1 MARQI
6 LLLFLSDVKVDTG
19 NPKKISAWEYKGVG
33 LAETTNESSVRF
45 LLGSDA
51 AAPVKLDRIFLFA
64 SKKVRGPIYINAK
77 KKQVY
82 QDAAGRSWT
91 HLAYFYK
98 RLRDVLPDIEA
109 ISEVIPF
116 DEDMSAADSM
126 GMVLDAAARI
136 QRYIAALPPEEPV
149 VLHADCTG
157 GMRYATMM
165 MLDVMRL
172 TEYFRVK
179 VGRVFYSDYGKK
191 IVDSMDS
198 IYRAFNMT
206 AGAEEFVRFG
216 SVQVLWDYF
225 HVPERPLSA
234 GLERL
239 LQAMRQFAAEIR
251 MCRYGAFTAA
261 IRALRDAVQS
271 FSSGESVDDKLM
283 GTLLARIQQDYGSL
297 FRSEELD
304 DLQLI
309 HWCLEHDY
317 LQQALTLYT
326 ERVPEYLGEQG
337 LVQVTEAYRERM
349 CRGKQGDKR
358 EETFY
363 LLTAYDPINDV
374 EDKAAKKELKAEA
387 DAWKSAHTACL
398 EEKRQSLLAF
408 YRDTV
413 LAIAKGRYNMDDL
426 PRDLDALFAGTY
438 FGLQQRKAALAMLRR
453 LAEVRPPACRPLK
466 DIAPQDQVLQHL
478 VQVYKEERGG
488 SLDGKKFDQ
497 QFGKQKYQELVNF
510 IQKNMGERAMARL
523 FSDVSGYAEHLQW
536 LLQKGIVVCSP
547 RAPQR
552 EIFDIMNRY
561 GVIKDER
568 NHSNHAKMECG
579 ELSADELKEY
589 MEDGLAELQAAAR
602 G

>member
-91 HLAYFYK
+91 HLAYFYE
-98 RLRDVLPDIEA
+98 RLRDVIPDIEA

-116 DEDMSAADSM
+116 DEAIAASDSM

-136 QRYIAALPPEEPV
+136 QRYIAALPLEEPV

-157 GMRYATMM
+157 GMRYATVM

-179 VGRVFYSDYGKK
+179 VGRVFYSDYGKGK
-191 IVDSMDS
+191 VESMDP
-198 IYRAFNMT
+198 IYQAFNMT

-216 SVQVLWDYF
+216 SVQAIWDYF

-251 MCRYGAFTAA
+251 ICRYGAFTAA
-261 IRALRDAVQS
+261 IRTLRDAVQA
-271 FSSGESVDDKLM
+271 FSPGESADDKLM
-283 GTLLARIQQDYGSL
+283 GTLLARIRQDYGPL
-297 FRSEELD
+297 FTTAELD

-337 LVQVTEAYRERM
+337 LVRVAEAYQEKVKEHVEGDERNFY
-349 CRGKQGDKR
+349 
-358 EETFY
+358 FY
-363 LLTAYDPINDV
+363 LLTGYDPVADC
-374 EDKAAKKELKAEA
+374 DAADQAAMKEK
-387 DAWKSAHTACL
+387 
-398 EEKRQSLLAF
+398 KRQWGMRNDRLLAQQRRSLLHFFREKVAE
-408 YRDTV
+408 
-413 LAIAKGRYNMDDL
+413 IA
-426 PRDLDALFAGTY
+426 AGTCDMRRLPENLAAAGRNEY
-438 FGLQQRKAALAMLRR
+438 IGLQRSEHALAMLQR
-453 LAEVRPPACRPLK
+453 LDTVRPPACQPLRTVSSE
-466 DIAPQDQVLQHL
+466 DGLIWNF
-478 VQVYKEERGG
+478 VQVYKAAQRTDW
-488 SLDGKKFDQ
+488 DGAAFDQ
-497 QFGKQKYQELVNF
+497 KFGGQKYKELAAFV
-510 IQKNMGERAMARL
+510 QKNMGEADMARI
-523 FSDVSGYAEHLQW
+523 FSDVTGYAEHVKW
-536 LLQKGIVVCSP
+536 LLAQGVLTCPAGSEPVL
-547 RAPQR
+547 
-552 EIFDIMNRY
+552 FDLLNRY
-561 GVIKDER
+561 GVLKDER
-568 NHSNHAKMECG
+568 NHSNHAKKECG
-579 ELSADELKEY
+579 IFSADELKAY
-589 MEDGLAELQAAAR
+589 MAAGLEELRATQN